1 MTGRVSRD
9 QQHAGLASSDI
20 DWTRG
25 HPLEVA
31 ADVAPTID
39 GVPDS
44 QDDTPKPKVTLVV
57 AMRNERASIRR
68 CLASIEDQD
77 YPVDRLE
84 VLVYDGQSTDD
95 SLKVALEFAAG
106 RPNWVVLTNPRRIQ
120 AAAWNAGID
129 AATGDI
135 LGIVSGHA
143 ELGPAYVRSAVE
155 VLMRSGADM
164 VGGPMR
170 AIAEGGIASAI
181 ALATSTPFGVGT
193 ARHHYLTEPA
203 EVDTVFMGVAWR
215 RTWLRYSF
223 DESFV
228 RNQDDELSYR
238 LLDGG
243 GRIVCDPAIESLYRS
258 RASLRSLW
266 SQYFDYGS
274 LEGAGSA
281 GAPAPGP
288 GPPAHTARPGGVVGR
303 GRAPRDDFP
312 EGSRH
317 CTARARPLR
326 VGNRRRVDPLPRPSH
341 AGLGR
346 GPGRRL
352 SGVAF
357 RVRFR
362 DAPRAVAVQ
371 AGLLPSTWPPA
382 GAACRFA
389 ARAVSL
395 RTSGTGMPSA
405 RRRDVA
411 WRSTGYSWAGDPS
424 EVGDFA
430 MRDPG
435 GRAHAAVAGATS
447 VPGVALASR
456 TSRLRT

>member
-1 MTGRVSRD
+1 MPDSP
-9 QQHAGLASSDI
+9 LSDI

-155 VLMRSGADM
+155 VLIRSGADM

-193 ARHHYLTEPA
+193 ARHHYLTEAA

-228 RNQDDELSYR
+228 RDQDDELSYR

-274 LEGAGSA
+274 WKVRVLQAHPRQARVRQLIPLALVVSLGGAALLGMISRRARAIALLELGLYGSA
-281 GAPAPGP
+281 TAAASIRYRDRATPGSAMRLVVVYPVLHFAYGFGMLRGLWRFRQGFYRLLGP
-288 GPPAHTARPGGVVGR
+288 G
-303 GRAPRDDFP
+303 
-312 EGSRH
+312 
-317 CTARARPLR
+317 
-326 VGNRRRVDPLPRPSH
+326 
-341 AGLGR
+341 
-346 GPGRRL
+346 GRRL
-352 SGVAF
+352 S
-357 RVRFR
+357 
-362 DAPRAVAVQ
+362 
-371 AGLLPSTWPPA
+371 
-382 GAACRFA
+382 
-389 ARAVSL
+389 L
-395 RTSGTGMPSA
+395 R
-405 RRRDVA
+405 R
-411 WRSTGYSWAGDPS
+411 
-424 EVGDFA
+424 
-430 MRDPG
+430 PG
-435 GRAHAAVAGATS
+435 R
-447 VPGVALASR
+447 
-456 TSRLRT
+456 